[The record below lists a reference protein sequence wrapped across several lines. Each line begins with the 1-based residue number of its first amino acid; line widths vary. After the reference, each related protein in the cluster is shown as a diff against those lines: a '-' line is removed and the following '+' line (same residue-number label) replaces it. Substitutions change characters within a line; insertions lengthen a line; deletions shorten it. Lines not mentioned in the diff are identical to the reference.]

1 MEKKLTVIPPSQT
14 NGNAKSASSSQCRVA
29 AYCRVSTEQ
38 EEQLGSFANQI
49 AYYTDYINE
58 KEEYQLAGIFSDEGI
73 SGTGTRKRA
82 GFRSMI
88 AACEAGKVDLVIT
101 KSISRFARNTRDCL
115 HYARYLKSLGIPVIF
130 EKEGINTMESS
141 GELLFTILSSLAQE
155 ESRNISENTRWGNP
169 FQVPAGESLTLMPLV
184 FWDTIRMRRGIW

>member
-155 ESRNISENTRWGNP
+155 DHEIFPKTPGGES
-169 FQVPAGESLTLMPLV
+169 VPGSSRESLTLMPLV

>member
-1 MEKKLTVIPPSQT
+1 MEKKLTVIPPNQINSD
-14 NGNAKSASSSQCRVA
+14 AKQSDNLKYRVA

-49 AYYTDYINE
+49 TYYTEYING

-88 AACEAGKVDLVIT
+88 AACEAGKVDLVLT

-115 HYARYLKSLGIPVIF
+115 HYA
-130 EKEGINTMESS
+130 
-141 GELLFTILSSLAQE
+141 
-155 ESRNISENTRWGNP
+155 
-169 FQVPAGESLTLMPLV
+169 
-184 FWDTIRMRRGIW
+184 

>member
-88 AACEAGKVDLVIT
+88 AARKAGQ
-101 KSISRFARNTRDCL
+101 
-115 HYARYLKSLGIPVIF
+115 KSL
-130 EKEGINTMESS
+130 
-141 GELLFTILSSLAQE
+141 
-155 ESRNISENTRWGNP
+155 
-169 FQVPAGESLTLMPLV
+169 
-184 FWDTIRMRRGIW
+184 

>member
-1 MEKKLTVIPPSQT
+1 MQSGSILQGVYRT
-14 NGNAKSASSSQCRVA
+14 GRA
-29 AYCRVSTEQ
+29 AG
-38 EEQLGSFANQI
+38 LFANQI

-101 KSISRFARNTRDCL
+101 KSISRFATKYPGLSALC
-115 HYARYLKSLGIPVIF
+115 KIF
-130 EKEGINTMESS
+130 EEPWDS
-141 GELLFTILSSLAQE
+141 GDF
-155 ESRNISENTRWGNP
+155 RK
-169 FQVPAGESLTLMPLV
+169 
-184 FWDTIRMRRGIW
+184 RGD

>member
-38 EEQLGSFANQI
+38 EEQLALLPIRSHI
-49 AYYTDYINE
+49 TRIILMK

-88 AACEAGKVDLVIT
+88 AACEAGK
-101 KSISRFARNTRDCL
+101 
-115 HYARYLKSLGIPVIF
+115 
-130 EKEGINTMESS
+130 
-141 GELLFTILSSLAQE
+141 
-155 ESRNISENTRWGNP
+155 
-169 FQVPAGESLTLMPLV
+169 
-184 FWDTIRMRRGIW
+184 

>member
-14 NGNAKSASSSQCRVA
+14 NGNAKAANSSQCRVA

-130 EKEGINTMESS
+130 EK
-141 GELLFTILSSLAQE
+141 
-155 ESRNISENTRWGNP
+155 
-169 FQVPAGESLTLMPLV
+169 
-184 FWDTIRMRRGIW
+184 